1 MDAFIGEIRP
11 FGFNFNPR
19 GWLICDGSLLS
30 IREYTALFSVIGN
43 QYGGDGRINFALPDL
58 RGRVPMG
65 TGVRHPVPG
74 EAMGA
79 AEVTLMAN
87 NLPPHS
93 HTLYGRGA
101 DVSVPAPSAASQLSG
116 TSSYDSLYAPDPMTV
131 DALAPQTLGAVGMS
145 RPKPNRQPFQAVN
158 FCICHEGDYP
168 PHP

>member
-19 GWLICDGSLLS
+19 GWLICDGSLVP
-30 IREYTALFSVIGN
+30 IRQYTTLFAVIGT

-65 TGVRHPVPG
+65 TGASHPVPG
-74 EAMGA
+74 EAMGT
-79 AEVTLMAN
+79 AEVTLTAS

-93 HTLYGRGA
+93 HILYGRGT
-101 DVSVPAPSAASQLSG
+101 DFSVPTPSAASQLSG
-116 TSSYDSLYAPDPMTV
+116 SAAYDNLYAPDPMTV
-131 DALAPQTLGAVGMS
+131 NALAPQTLGTVGMS
-145 RPKPNRQPFQAVN
+145 RPKPNLQPFQAVN
-158 FCICHEGDYP
+158 FCICHEGEFP